1 MDEADA
7 QRTFDEVQRE
17 KAELGIPVEPE
28 AQSTDPVE
36 PAAVAPEETV
46 VEPKPVSAKEEIVP
60 PKEYKEIKENLRAE
74 LQKDFDEKLAKF
86 KEEAGKVTPNE
97 TKSDVL
103 EEDVKN
109 LAKELDFDPE
119 KVRKIIE
126 VSRKGLQLSDE
137 DKQALEEFKASK
149 SEREAKQQEE
159 VFNEE
164 WKSLPLKE
172 QFPNAS
178 EEQIAKAKETMDE
191 LSHSEKYHN
200 VDMDYILFKE
210 KESFDK
216 ILFSPKMHT
225 FESGRLAPP
234 NDENNEWPELKP
246 NMSPSEIEKLEKQRE
261 RIMANEGREKVMIRT
276 TDEGGRIVERW
287 E

>member
-28 AQSTDPVE
+28 AQSTDTVE
-36 PAAVAPEETV
+36 PAAVAKEETV
-46 VEPKPVSAKEEIVP
+46 VEPEPVSAKEVIP

-74 LQKDFDEKLAKF
+74 LQKDFDEKLAKI
-86 KEEAGKVTPNE
+86 KEESEKAKPSEVKTNI
-97 TKSDVL
+97 L
-103 EEDVKN
+103 EEDVQN

-119 KVRKIIE
+119 KVKKIIE
-126 VSRKGLQLSDE
+126 VARKGLEMNAE
-137 DKQALEEFKASK
+137 DKQALEEFKNSK
-149 SEREAKQQEE
+149 AEREAKQQEE
-159 VFNEE
+159 IFNEE
-164 WKSLPLKE
+164 WNGLPVKT

-191 LSHSEKYHN
+191 LAHSEKYHEM
-200 VDMDYILFKE
+200 DMDYILFKE
-210 KESFDK
+210 KETFDK

-225 FESGRLAPP
+225 FESGRLPP
-234 NDENNEWPELKP
+234 SNDESNEWPEIKP
-246 NMSPSEIEKLEKQRE
+246 NMTPAEIEKLEKQRE
-261 RIMANEGREKVMIRT
+261 RIMANEGSEKMLIRS
-276 TDEGGRIVERW
+276 TDEGGRITERW